1 MGKIVVLIRHT
12 EAQTMDD
19 QSKDAGRALTEKGK
33 LDAKKIA
40 RSIKPILADKKCV
53 LLSSPLIRA
62 METAAYI
69 GKKLDLEVASA
80 AWIAEG
86 SLHQLQE
93 TLATFQAEVLIL
105 VGHEPTLSRWIDSCS
120 HVNMPMKKGCA
131 CALQFKEDISEGADI
146 LWYLD
151 KNAVPWNE

>member
-12 EAQTMDD
+12 EAQTLKD
-19 QSKDAGRALTEKGK
+19 QNQDAHRALTEKGK

-40 RSIKPILADKKCV
+40 RSINPILTKKECV
-53 LLSSPLIRA
+53 LLSSPLTRA
-62 METAAYI
+62 METAAII
-69 GKKLDLEVASA
+69 GKKLDLEITSA

-86 SLHQLQE
+86 SLDQLQE
-93 TLATFQAEVLIL
+93 TIASCQSEVLII
-105 VGHEPTLSRWIDSCS
+105 VGHEPTLSRWIDCCC
-120 HVNMPMKKGCA
+120 HVNMPMHKGSA
-131 CALQFKEDISEGADI
+131 CALQFSEDVSEGADI